1 MDRPWARGREGD
13 DVGEQW
19 TPSSGRHHSSATDTD
34 PVTVVHDLPQDPADS
49 DPHRI
54 TWLAAYTV
62 GLSFTQADDRDC
74 VDQLLDVHP
83 RREELRGAHG
93 MLAAWDM
100 VDTAR
105 HRRAMELLER
115 ALARA
120 ERDAPRWAAPREH
133 RWVTEWSQ

>member
-1 MDRPWARGREGD
+1 M
-13 DVGEQW
+13 GEE
-19 TPSSGRHHSSATDTD
+19 PNSSGVRGHASAAQTD
-34 PVTVVHDLPQDPADS
+34 PVTVVHDVSPDAADA

-62 GLSFTQADDRDC
+62 GLSFTQADDRRC
-74 VDQLLDVHP
+74 VDQLLDVDA
-83 RREELRGAHG
+83 RRDELRGAHG

-100 VDTAR
+100 VDAAR
-105 HRRAMELLER
+105 HRRAMKLIER

-120 ERDAPRWAAPREH
+120 ERRAPRRALPREH

>member
-1 MDRPWARGREGD
+1 MREPSPSPGARHD
-13 DVGEQW
+13 AP
-19 TPSSGRHHSSATDTD
+19 TTDTD
-34 PVTVVHDLPQDPADS
+34 PVTVVHDVSHHPARP

-62 GLSFTQADDRDC
+62 GLSFTRSDDRDC

-93 MLAAWDM
+93 MLAAWDL
-100 VDTAR
+100 VDAAR
-105 HRRAMELLER
+105 HRRAMKLLER
-115 ALARA
+115 ALVRA
-120 ERDAPRWAAPREH
+120 ERDAPRRSAAREH